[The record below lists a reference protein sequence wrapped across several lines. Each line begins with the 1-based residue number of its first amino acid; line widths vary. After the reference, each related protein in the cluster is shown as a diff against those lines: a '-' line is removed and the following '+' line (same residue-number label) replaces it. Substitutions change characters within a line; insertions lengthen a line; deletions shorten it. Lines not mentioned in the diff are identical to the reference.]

1 MNIALVTLY
10 VSVVSERGH
19 MKTLVGRWG
28 DCQLQ
33 WASRKLRMGRI
44 KILHVVAYRGRISCD
59 EISVLQLCV
68 SRCEAVE
75 TVGSW

>member
-10 VSVVSERGH
+10 VSVVSEGGH
-19 MKTLVGRWG
+19 KKTLVGRWG
-28 DCQLQ
+28 DCQLH

-44 KILHVVAYRGRISCD
+44 KILRVVAYRSRISCD

-68 SRCEAVE
+68 SRCEAVK
-75 TVGSW
+75 TVSSW